1 MDGLNGPKGNN
12 FDESYAKKAV
22 AYNTLRANG
31 YFKQQ
36 SAEFQST
43 RLAVKHG
50 MYSGVVYGGSLG
62 LVSAIYKRQM
72 RQIPYGV
79 AMIGV
84 PYSAFL
90 AISTLYR
97 LDI

>member
-1 MDGLNGPKGNN
+1 
-12 FDESYAKKAV
+12 
-22 AYNTLRANG
+22 
-31 YFKQQ
+31 
-36 SAEFQST
+36 
-43 RLAVKHG
+43 